1 MTKFCPNCGK
11 KSDANAKFCP
21 YCGQNLTHK
30 KETSQSSI
38 SLPTRSSKSRTH
50 DSKRWWILLVKMVDS
65 ISFSNYFSYWWS
77 IYI

>member
-11 KSDANAKFCP
+11 KLDAAAKFCP

-38 SLPTRSSKSRTH
+38 SLPIRSSSLEHITQKNGG
-50 DSKRWWILLVKMVDS
+50 
-65 ISFSNYFSYWWS
+65 FY
-77 IYI
+77 